1 MGLNGWILTET
12 QVCELWDQVCIELRN
27 IGRCTKEDFDLIE
40 PFFAAAFKCKQH
52 YITSKAAETW
62 NAIVQDED
70 DVDCSDGLKSIVS
83 SMQSKFELLLPGNS
97 LHGSGAQAV
106 SFGDR
111 EEPSLIAL
119 SSVSSAPD
127 SKDKSSKQ
135 SSLSRTGSRSSGRK
149 RKSEVPVDRQTR
161 QSKRASLP
169 RKLRHDDSQ
178 IQFEHIESSPAEVE
192 ESQHLTERQKE
203 VRERQR
209 ANREMYSDI
218 NTPSATQ
225 SPNKRTKT
233 EAQATESH
241 QRAGQSTPQRN
252 ASFNDLI
259 SSTPTPRRGQVMMD
273 DVNDPPS
280 SPPNP
285 RPDPLHSE
293 RQSRSRG
300 TSSLDWQFSSPPVSP
315 NARQQASE
323 EARTS
328 TSESGLVSKV
338 SRRRKRITRSSSQL
352 AMSVNIDPE
361 VIPSSIEMPTEGQCE
376 GPEPHAGALEDQP
389 APSTPVRK
397 QNRQD
402 EGAADISAPV
412 ENANPPLRRTRSN
425 LAMRAPDSAQEEA
438 LELPTK
444 PHMQTS
450 RQRRASRRQRE
461 HLAALGQSSS
471 PPNSP
476 ASEPQRRSFLQSSSP
491 IIPSTPAEAQ
501 DSSSGQESRR
511 KRKRRDAKQS
521 GRVRKRRSL
530 GPKTLSDTSKIIPDD
545 SQVEVEA
552 ALPSLPETTSIE
564 IATAPKLD
572 EMRTRSGRKVGVETP
587 KAQDKEDADTDEEL
601 MSQLVTESNAASQV
615 GLEDNDTAPRAA
627 KEEQNEENDLAAIE
641 EAQPSIFETLQK
653 GLGQLRRATL
663 SRDEVYRMEDML
675 MDMKR
680 ELFEA
685 ERRGRSS
692 T

>member
-1 MGLNGWILTET
+1 M

-27 IGRCTKEDFDLIE
+27 IGRCTKEDFDLVE

-83 SMQSKFELLLPGNS
+83 SMQSKFDLLLPGNS

-111 EEPSLIAL
+111 EEHSLIAL

-135 SSLSRTGSRSSGRK
+135 SSLSRMGSRSSGRK
-149 RKSEVPVDRQTR
+149 RKSEAPVERQTR

-178 IQFEHIESSPAEVE
+178 IQFERIESSPAEAE

-209 ANREMYSDI
+209 ANKEMYSDI
-218 NTPSATQ
+218 KPSSPSQ

-233 EAQATESH
+233 EAQAMDSH
-241 QRAGQSTPQRN
+241 QRAEQSTPQRN

-259 SSTPTPRRGQVMMD
+259 SSTPTPRRGQVMPVD
-273 DVNDPPS
+273 DLNDPPS

-293 RQSRSRG
+293 IQSRSRG
-300 TSSLDWQFSSPPVSP
+300 ASSLEWQFSSPPVSP
-315 NARQQASE
+315 NARQQACE
-323 EARTS
+323 EAPTS
-328 TSESGLVSKV
+328 APDSGLVSKV
-338 SRRRKRITRSSSQL
+338 PRRRKRMTRSSSQL
-352 AMSVNIDPE
+352 AMSVNIDTE
-361 VIPSSIEMPTEGQCE
+361 VIPSSIEMPTEEQCE
-376 GPEPHAGALEDQP
+376 GAEPHAGALGDQP
-389 APSTPVRK
+389 APSTPVKK
-397 QNRQD
+397 QNRR
-402 EGAADISAPV
+402 AADAADVSAPG
-412 ENANPPLRRTRSN
+412 EKANPQLRRTRSN
-425 LAMRAPDSAQEEA
+425 LSMRAPESAQEEA

-444 PHMQTS
+444 PHQQTS
-450 RQRRASRRQRE
+450 RQRRASRRQKE

-476 ASEPQRRSFLQSSSP
+476 VSELQRLSLVQSSSP
-491 IIPSTPAEAQ
+491 IIPSTPAEAH

-511 KRKRRDAKQS
+511 KRKRRDTKQS
-521 GRVRKRRSL
+521 GRIRKRRSL
-530 GPKTLSDTSKIIPDD
+530 GPRTLSDTSKILPDD
-545 SQVEVEA
+545 SQVEHEVV
-552 ALPSLPETTSIE
+552 LPLMPETTSIE
-564 IATAPKLD
+564 PETAPKLD

-587 KAQDKEDADTDEEL
+587 KAHEKDDADTDEEL

-615 GLEDNDTAPRAA
+615 EPDNNNTEPRAA
-627 KEEQNEENDLAAIE
+627 KEEQTEENDLAAFE
-641 EAQPSIFETLQK
+641 DAQPSIFETLQK

-663 SRDEVYRMEDML
+663 SRDEVYKMEDML